1 MTWRIKSLVLYQ
13 RDGADRRKLSFNLHG
28 VNVITGNSQ
37 TGKSAVLD
45 ILNYILMSRSCPI
58 PKGIIRQAVSHVG
71 GHLVGS
77 DGELLVIRPLP
88 APGAKVSTQGWYQVG
103 KDLAFPNELPEM
115 ISNRA
120 QIRDVLSS
128 FTGIAGAAVLSNP
141 REPWEEVLAEANIR
155 HAAPLIF
162 QPQDVI
168 ANRHVSVPGLDR
180 EEHRRHMLDALPFLL
195 GIENSEI
202 LEARVRLRRLKSEL
216 AALRMKRKERGKLR
230 ANTFARGHKL
240 WLEAQG
246 MGLLRGESP
255 QSVPELLEILRNA
268 HIDENRRFD
277 VATAIPNIRQLEAD
291 EQKARNAV
299 QEARKRVRSLLDFER
314 NAGVHQDVVAR
325 QLNKLSISELLP
337 TQTKNGACPICE
349 SGAFHPE
356 RQRDQLMKTLSSLIG
371 IRAVPLRVDAKA
383 RKARLRQEEELVPLE
398 EQHEAARSRLRE
410 AITTISKNAEYFA
423 ADREIDRLLGRISEY
438 IRTVDT
444 GEMDDDE
451 ESSASLEDEINALE
465 KKISSIAMRR
475 RKTQESINKKMT
487 GLARRMEVE
496 FKKGNASISVE
507 DLSIKVQIDP
517 DSDEMTSLA
526 EIGSG
531 ANWVCYHL
539 AGILAIHDHLSR
551 NSCPVPRT
559 LLIDQPSQ
567 AWFPEELRTS
577 DSGDELLPED
587 EEDTSRVRDIYRLLD
602 KMTAEEGFSQV
613 IVMDHAKFGDDWFK
627 KMVRYEWR
635 HGEKLVPEHWFSEA
649 GQTP

>member
-13 RDGADRRKLSFNLHG
+13 RGGADRRKLSFNLHG

-45 ILNYILMSRSCPI
+45 ILNYILMSKSCPI

-71 GHLVGS
+71 GHLVGP
-77 DGELLVIRPLP
+77 DGELLIIRPLP
-88 APGAKVSTQGWYQVG
+88 APGAKVSTQGWYQLG
-103 KDLAFPNELPEM
+103 KDLVFPNELPEM

-120 QIRDVLSS
+120 QIRDILSS
-128 FTGIAGAAVLSNP
+128 FTGIAGAAVLSNS

-180 EEHRRHMLDALPFLL
+180 DEHRRHMLDALPFLL
-195 GIENSEI
+195 GIEDAEI
-202 LEARVRLRRLKSEL
+202 LEARVHLRKLKSNL
-216 AALRMKRKERGKLR
+216 AALRMKRKERGRLR

-240 WLEAQG
+240 WLETQG
-246 MGLLRGESP
+246 IGLLGGESP
-255 QSVPELLEILRNA
+255 QSVPELLGILRDVQV
-268 HIDENRRFD
+268 DENKRFD
-277 VATAIPNIRQLEAD
+277 VATAIPNIRQLEAN
-291 EQKARNAV
+291 ELQSRNAV
-299 QEARKRVRSLLDFER
+299 QEARKHVRSLRDFER
-314 NAGVHQDVVAR
+314 NAGVHQDVISR

-337 TQTKNGACPICE
+337 TQTNKGGCPICE
-349 SGAFHPE
+349 SEAFHPE
-356 RQRDQLMKTLSSLIG
+356 RQRDQLMKTLSSLTG

-383 RKARLRQEEELVPLE
+383 RKARVRLEEELVPLE

-410 AITTISKNAEYFA
+410 AITTISKNAEYFT

-438 IRTVDT
+438 IRTVDI

-451 ESSASLEDEINALE
+451 ENLASLEDEINVLE
-465 KKISSIAMRR
+465 RKINSIAMRR
-475 RKTQESINKKMT
+475 KKTQESINRTMT
-487 GLARRMEVE
+487 GLARWMEVE

-551 NSCPVPRT
+551 NACPVPRT

-567 AWFPEELRTS
+567 AWFPEELRTTNRE
-577 DSGDELLPED
+577 GELVPED
-587 EEDTSRVRDIYRLLD
+587 EEDTNRVRDIYRLLD
-602 KMTAEEGFSQV
+602 EMTTKEGFSQI
-613 IVMDHAKFGDDWFK
+613 IVMDHAKFGDDWFE

-635 HGEKLVPEHWFSEA
+635 HGQKLVPEHWISEPA
-649 GQTP
+649 KTP